1 MEFKNI
7 LLFVPFLP
15 PIISFIN
22 SCCNFN
28 LDFLSLFG
36 SVATSDFG
44 SAAGFGVDWHVGF
57 WK

>member
-1 MEFKNI
+1 MGFKYLLMYFKNI
-7 LLFVPFLP
+7 SLFMSFWP

-28 LDFLSLFG
+28 LDFLSLFS

-44 SAAGFGVDWHVGF
+44 SAAGFGVD
-57 WK
+57 